1 MSQTTSQQ
9 PLDMSNLMQRMKAR
23 LALANFKRE
32 HGFENVDLRTLE
44 SSLYEDKLKPF
55 QSSSTMNNKVSS
67 SLLLT
72 ASPTIVDKKRK
83 KLMSHHRFYPTSPPM
98 QHNDIDRLIKKNASR
113 SPANIPLSETRLQHP
128 YKRRYYPTTANNT
141 ANANTASTVNNLRK
155 LSATLSSDDEDAA
168 HLLVLMHQSPTM
180 SS

>member
-1 MSQTTSQQ
+1 MSQPTQQ
-9 PLDMSNLMQRMKAR
+9 LPQDMSNLMHRMKAR

-32 HGFENVDLRTLE
+32 HGFENIDLRTLE
-44 SSLYEDKLKPF
+44 SSLYEDKLKPL
-55 QSSSTMNNKVSS
+55 QQVAKVTTISSP
-67 SLLLT
+67 LL
-72 ASPTIVDKKRK
+72 DKKRK

-98 QHNDIDRLIKKNASR
+98 QHNDMDRLIKKNASR

-128 YKRRYYPTTANNT
+128 YKRHYYSTTPNAVNT
-141 ANANTASTVNNLRK
+141 TTSRK